1 MDALS
6 VSEGRLRAL
15 FEAVLALSSELS
27 LEALLRRLVE
37 AAAELTGARYAA
49 LGGIDASGS
58 ELEQFVTHGID
69 DGLRA
74 EIGSPPRGRGVPRGV
89 VRGAEPPRRPPP
101 PGGPPGGGLP

>member
-1 MDALS
+1 MAALS

-15 FEAVLALSSELS
+15 FEAGLAVSSELS

-49 LGGIDASGS
+49 LGVIDASGS

-74 EIGSPPRGRGVPRGV
+74 EIGSP
-89 VRGAEPPRRPPP
+89 A
-101 PGGPPGGGLP
+101 PGGGSLRGVIPRGEARGGG

>member
-15 FEAVLALSSELS
+15 FEAGLAVTSELS

-49 LGGIDASGS
+49 LGVIDASGS
-58 ELEQFVTHGID
+58 ELEQFITHGID
-69 DGLRA
+69 DEPARGDRRRCRA
-74 EIGSPPRGRGVPRGV
+74 VAASS
-89 VRGAEPPRRPPP
+89 AC
-101 PGGPPGGGLP
+101 